1 MTSHVST
8 SRAKAR
14 LKKPDR
20 PTFDP
25 SVPGVESFYPD
36 DPCSGPGFPEEAQE
50 AVRQHFHPSE
60 HGLVEMNLAEP
71 DPKTGERDFQT
82 GIRYRPFT
90 LENLRAHRYVHLS
103 GGAPKGSTPRIGPR
117 YCCLV
122 ADLDDPASL
131 VLLEQL
137 CRVGCSPNLIGFRT
151 AGAAEKIGRAQ
162 AIWLIDPVMVYVLR
176 GGKVPKR
183 NVGAERYLRALRAVL
198 AGLLGDQAFSHHQ
211 SRSPWYSGEDAEYT
225 WHLLHLQTHKLEE
238 IQSGLEALTQRT
250 LYDLVGQYV
259 RRHGSDNPETALP
272 LDLDGELPP
281 LYGGE
286 REDKTWMADRID
298 SRGTRRKFRPFIY
311 GDDGSLHRNTWIM
324 EALGERMRG
333 HYRKTSRVPSLTW
346 AVEIAEE
353 CNEVLAVQEKGPLE
367 SDEVQQI
374 AESIHRNFDPSK
386 VNTQWMGGGAWTQ
399 EQRSAGGKKL
409 TKLHPEI
416 LEQGRQKG
424 RDTKSAKDLIRAVER
439 KGALRKLLEHGTPE
453 KPSVLARESGIP
465 LRTVSRLLKEIR
477 EERGNQIAPD

>member
-50 AVRQHFHPSE
+50 TVRQHFRPSE

-71 DPKTGERDFQT
+71 DPKTGERDFRT
-82 GIRYRPFT
+82 GIRYQQFT
-90 LENLRAHRYVHLS
+90 LENLRTHRYVHLS
-103 GGAPKGSTPRIGPR
+103 GGASKGGTPRIGPR
-117 YCCLV
+117 YCCIV
-122 ADLDDPASL
+122 ADLDNPSSL

-137 CRVGCSPNLIGFRT
+137 CRLGCSPNLIGFRT
-151 AGAAEKIGRAQ
+151 TGPPEKIGRAQ
-162 AIWLIDPVMVYVLR
+162 AIWLIDPVMVYVLQ
-176 GGKVPKR
+176 GSKVPKR
-183 NVGAERYLRALRAVL
+183 NVAAERYLRAVRGVL

-211 SRSPWYSGEDAEYT
+211 SRSPWYSGADAEYT
-225 WHLLHLQTHKLEE
+225 WHLLHLGVYKLQD
-238 IQSGLEALTQRT
+238 IQKGLEALTEKT
-250 LYDLVGQYV
+250 FYELVGQYV
-259 RRHGSDNPETALP
+259 RRHGTDNPQAELP
-272 LDLDGELPP
+272 LELDGNLP
-281 LYGGE
+281 LSQE
-286 REDKTWMADRID
+286 RGEDKIWRAGRVD
-298 SRGTRRKFRPFIY
+298 SQGTRQKFRPFIY

-324 EALGERMRG
+324 EALGERMRSQ
-333 HYRKTSRVPSLTW
+333 YRKTSRVPSFTW
-346 AVEIAEE
+346 ALEIAEE
-353 CNEVLAVQEKGPLE
+353 CNAVLAVQEKGPLE
-367 SDEVQQI
+367 TGEVRQI

-386 VNTQWMGGGAWTQ
+386 ISLQRRGGRVWTQ

-409 TKLHPEI
+409 AKVYPEI

-424 RDTKSAKDLIRAVER
+424 RDVKSAKDLIRAVER
-439 KGALRKLLEHGTPE
+439 KGALRKLIEQGTPE